1 MRESSKACYAG
12 PSDMA
17 HPLIALIDI
26 GKTNA
31 KVSVID
37 PASGAEIRG
46 SRRANAVVQG
56 SSMRELDVEAISQWL
71 LDALREAPFRDRIRT
86 LVPVAHGAAA
96 VLVDRDNRVL
106 AAPDYE
112 DSCFERVN
120 AEYRQQRDAYR
131 STYSP
136 DLPLGLNLGRQLFL
150 LQETQ
155 PQLFSRVAHALLYP
169 QFWAWRLSGV
179 MASEVT
185 SLGCHS
191 DLWLPREQSFSK
203 LAQARGWDKLFPPR
217 RLASDVLGPIST
229 EVAAATGLDPQCQVT
244 CGIHD
249 SNASYLKFLTTR
261 EREAP
266 FTVISSGTWTVVMAH
281 RADLSRLREDR
292 DMLASVDAFGSPVA
306 TARFM
311 GGREYEAI
319 AGTDS
324 RPNAPALLNV
334 IERQSMALPAFASGG
349 PFAGREGRLIDA
361 DNLSGSERA
370 SMATLYVAL
379 MCELLIEM
387 LGAEGG
393 VLIDGPLATNPLF
406 GSVLGALLPTRS
418 VALSSG
424 DGGNTRAACY
434 LAGFDDAQAPA
445 MTPAAAMTL
454 KSLPAYREA
463 WRKRALT

>member
-1 MRESSKACYAG
+1 MT
-12 PSDMA
+12 

-37 PASGAEIRG
+37 PQTGAEIRG

-56 SSMRELDVEAISQWL
+56 PVMRELDVDSISQWL
-71 LDALREAPFRDRIRT
+71 LEALRDAPHRDRIRVI
-86 LVPVAHGAAA
+86 VPVAHGAAA
-96 VLVDRDNRVL
+96 VLIDQDDRVL

-112 DSCFERVN
+112 DACFERVD
-120 AEYRQQRDAYR
+120 AGYRRQRDAYR
-131 STYSP
+131 STCSP
-136 DLPLGLNLGRQLFL
+136 DLPLGLNLGRQLFF

-191 DLWLPREQSFSK
+191 DLWLPREQIFSK
-203 LAQARGWDKLFPPR
+203 LAQVRGWDKLFPPR
-217 RLASDVLGPIST
+217 KLASDVLAPISA
-229 EVAAATGLDPQCQVT
+229 EVAAATGLDPQCRVT
-244 CGIHD
+244 SGIHD
-249 SNASYLKFLTTR
+249 SNASYLKFLIAR
-261 EREAP
+261 DHDEP
-266 FTVISSGTWTVVMAH
+266 FTVISSGTWTVVMAN
-281 RADLSRLREDR
+281 RADLSRLREDQ

-319 AGTDS
+319 AGTDA

-334 IERQSMALPAFASGG
+334 IERQAMALPAFASGG

-370 SMATLYVAL
+370 SVATLYVAL
-379 MCELLIEM
+379 MSELLIDM
-387 LGAEGG
+387 LGAEGT
-393 VLIDGPLATNPLF
+393 VLIDGPLATNPSF
-406 GSVLGALLPTRS
+406 GSILGALLPDRT
-418 VALSSG
+418 VELGTG

-434 LAGFDDAQAPA
+434 LAGFHDAPSPA
-445 MTPAAAMTL
+445 TTPATPAVL
-454 KSLPAYREA
+454 ESLPAYREA
-463 WRKRALT
+463 WRKRLAG

>member
-1 MRESSKACYAG
+1 MT
-12 PSDMA
+12 

-26 GKTNA
+26 GKTHA
-31 KVSVID
+31 KVLVID
-37 PASGAEIRG
+37 PATGAEIRG

-56 SSMRELDVEAISQWL
+56 PSMRELDVEAISQWL
-71 LDALREAPFRDRIRT
+71 LDALRDAPHRDRIRT
-86 LVPVAHGAAA
+86 IVPVAHGAAA
-96 VLVDRDNRVL
+96 VLIDRDNRVL

-112 DSCFERVN
+112 DACFERAN
-120 AEYRQQRDAYR
+120 AEYRQQRDAYQ

-136 DLPLGLNLGRQLFL
+136 DLPLGLNLGRQLFF
-150 LQETQ
+150 LQEAQ
-155 PQLFSRVAHALLYP
+155 PQLFSRVAHVLLYP
-169 QFWAWRLSGV
+169 QFWAWRLSDV

-191 DLWLPREQSFSK
+191 DLWLPREQTFSK
-203 LAQARGWDKLFPPR
+203 LALARGWDKLFPPTK
-217 RLASDVLGPIST
+217 LASDVLGPISA
-229 EVAAATGLDPQCQVT
+229 EVAAATGLDPQCQVS

-261 EREAP
+261 DHTAP
-266 FTVISSGTWTVVMAH
+266 FTVISSGTWTVVMAN
-281 RADLSRLREDR
+281 RADLSRLREDK

-334 IERQSMALPAFASGG
+334 IERQAMALPSFASGG
-349 PFAGREGRLIDA
+349 PFAGREGRMIDA

-370 SMATLYVAL
+370 SVATLYVAL
-379 MCELLIEM
+379 MCELLIDL
-387 LGAEGG
+387 LGAEGD
-393 VLIDGPLATNPLF
+393 VLVDGPLATNPLF
-406 GSVLGALLPTRS
+406 GAVLGALLPNRTI
-418 VALSSG
+418 ALSSG

-434 LAGFDDAQAPA
+434 LAGFHDAQAPT
-445 MTPAAAMTL
+445 MTPATSL
-454 KSLPAYREA
+454 PLQSLPAYREA
-463 WRKRALT
+463 WRKLTLS

>member
-1 MRESSKACYAG
+1 MS
-12 PSDMA
+12 

-37 PASGAEIRG
+37 PKTGSEIRG

-56 SSMRELDVEAISQWL
+56 PAMRELDVEAISQWL
-71 LDALREAPFRDRIRT
+71 LDALRDAPHRDRIRT
-86 LVPVAHGAAA
+86 IVPVAHGAAA
-96 VLVDRDNRVL
+96 VLVDRDHRVI

-112 DSCFERVN
+112 DACFEQVD
-120 AEYRQQRDAYR
+120 AEYRQQRDAYQ
-131 STYSP
+131 SSFSP
-136 DLPLGLNLGRQLFL
+136 DLPLGLNLGRQLFF
-150 LQETQ
+150 LQEAQ

-191 DLWLPREQSFSK
+191 DLWLPREQTFSK
-203 LAQARGWDKLFPPR
+203 LAQVRGWDKLFPPKT
-217 RLASDVLGPIST
+217 LASDVLGPISA
-229 EVAAATGLDPQCQVT
+229 EVAAATGLHAECQVT
-244 CGIHD
+244 SGIHD
-249 SNASYLKFLTTR
+249 SNASYLKFLIAR
-261 EREAP
+261 DRDEP
-266 FTVISSGTWTVVMAH
+266 FTVISSGTWTVVMAN
-281 RADLSRLREDR
+281 RADLSRLREDK

-319 AGTDS
+319 AGTEA

-334 IERQSMALPAFASGG
+334 IERQAMALPAFASGG
-349 PFAGREGRLIDA
+349 PFAGRDGRLVNA

-370 SMATLYVAL
+370 SVATLYVAL

-387 LGAEGG
+387 LGADGA

-406 GSVLGALLPTRS
+406 GSILRALLPARS
-418 VALSSG
+418 VELSAG
-424 DGGNTRAACY
+424 DGGNTRAGCY
-434 LAGFDDAQAPA
+434 LAGFHHAPA
-445 MTPAAAMTL
+445 STMTPAIPMTL
-454 KSLPAYREA
+454 HSLPVYRDA
-463 WRKRALT
+463 WRKGLLS

>member
-1 MRESSKACYAG
+1 MS
-12 PSDMA
+12 

-26 GKTNA
+26 GKTHA

-37 PASGAEIRG
+37 PKTGAEIRG

-56 SSMRELDVEAISQWL
+56 PAMRELDIEAICQWL
-71 LDALREAPFRDRIRT
+71 LGALRDAPHRDRIRT
-86 LVPVAHGAAA
+86 IVPVAHGAAA
-96 VLVDRDNRVL
+96 VLIDRDNRVI

-112 DSCFERVN
+112 DACFERVN
-120 AEYRQQRDAYR
+120 AEYRQQRDAYQ

-136 DLPLGLNLGRQLFL
+136 DLPLGLNLGRQLFF
-150 LQETQ
+150 LQEAQ
-155 PQLFSRVAHALLYP
+155 PQLFSRAAHALLYP

-191 DLWLPREQSFSK
+191 DLWLPRERSFSK
-203 LAQARGWDKLFPPR
+203 LAQARGWDKLFPPKQ
-217 RLASDVLGPIST
+217 LAGDVLGPISA
-229 EVAAATGLDPQCQVT
+229 EVATATGLDPQCQVT
-244 CGIHD
+244 SGIHD
-249 SNASYLKFLTTR
+249 SNASYLKYLIAR
-261 EREAP
+261 DEEP
-266 FTVISSGTWTVVMAH
+266 FTVISSGTWTVVMAN
-281 RADLSRLREDR
+281 RADLSRLREDK

-319 AGTDS
+319 AGTEA

-334 IERQSMALPAFASGG
+334 IERQAMALPAFASAG
-349 PFAGREGRLIDA
+349 PFAGREGRLINA

-370 SMATLYVAL
+370 GVATLYVAL

-387 LGAEGG
+387 LGADGT

-406 GSVLGALLPTRS
+406 GSILRALLPERS
-418 VALSSG
+418 VELSSG

-434 LAGFDDAQAPA
+434 LAGCHDAPSAA
-445 MTPAAAMTL
+445 MTPATAMTL
-454 KSLPAYREA
+454 QSLPAYRDA
-463 WRKRALT
+463 WRKRVLS